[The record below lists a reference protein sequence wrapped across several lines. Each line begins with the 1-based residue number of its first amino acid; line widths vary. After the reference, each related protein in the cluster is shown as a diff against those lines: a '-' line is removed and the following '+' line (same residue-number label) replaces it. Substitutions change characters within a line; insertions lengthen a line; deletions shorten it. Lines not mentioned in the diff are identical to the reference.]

1 MHLGDFEG
9 VLAYCEFDQQ
19 SGPTIRA
26 VYPNDL
32 FPEEEKRISAI
43 SMPNIG
49 TQDEFFDEDGAGYTV
64 FQISSSR
71 VACSSY
77 KFLRGGVTTL
87 TGAQLVSISFV
98 TEVTMN
104 PFRYKPFLD
113 LILTSLFR
121 IVVDTKTLKQIY
133 ESFSDTGFI
142 DKELSVRGPPI
153 RVKAKVLSDYE
164 LPLYYVDLEK
174 NLGRR

>member
-1 MHLGDFEG
+1 MSDFEG
-9 VLAYCEFDQQ
+9 ILAYCEFDQQ
-19 SGPTIRA
+19 TGPTIRA
-26 VYPNDL
+26 IYPDDL
-32 FPEEEKRISAI
+32 FPEEVKRISAM

-49 TQDEFFDEDGAGYTV
+49 TQDDFFDEDGAGYTV

-87 TGAQLVSISFV
+87 TGAKLVSISFI
-98 TEVTMN
+98 TEVTVN

-121 IVVDTKTLKQIY
+121 IVVDNKTLKQIY
-133 ESFSDTGFI
+133 ESFSEAGVI

-153 RVKAKVLSDYE
+153 RIKARVIADIE
-164 LPLYYVDLEK
+164 LPLYYVELEK